1 MAKAVANLKKPSPPP
16 VESVTLT
23 LTEDECAA
31 LVSVLRKISGSGYG
45 PRGTMDGILQAI
57 VQAFNTVGRCV
68 PYEKFEGKLH
78 GYLDFKDY

>member
-31 LVSVLRKISGSGYG
+31 LVSVLRTISGSPHG
-45 PRGTMDGILQAI
+45 PRGIMDGILRAV
-57 VQAFNTVGRCV
+57 VQAFDTADRCV
-68 PYEKFEGKLH
+68 PYEKFQSKLH
-78 GYLDFKDY
+78 GCLNFTEF